1 MNYTLDRF
9 PSRDQP
15 DVMEALRDT
24 VQLSTLAGS
33 LGRLLSK
40 RSEND
45 KKRKHAQEAMT
56 RFIATASK
64 VEAEEQGPD
73 MDLMGRFLGR
83 VLKFVGKRV
92 VKAAVR
98 PILRFAGRMAMNII
112 RVAARTVLRFVIF
125 PVLEALVA
133 LAIAN
138 PVTAGI
144 LAAGAVIGGGVYL
157 WKKYFSSPDVEDL
170 VSYKEVDTNNIAEVE
185 TDQAEIGPQAVVE
198 QQATVAPEV
207 YEKSTLET
215 IAAPIKKAL
224 AAPIA
229 AVKSATTSKKK
240 KGKFTGFGNDVDG
253 YIHEAVRLYPTLP
266 LAELRGFIKM
276 EGGWTGAMS
285 PTGAIG
291 TGQFIQPTWDALAA
305 MPEGEAIGM
314 TKIGKRFRKP
324 DDPRF
329 DKRINTLATGL
340 LASQNAKALKK
351 AKLPVNGA
359 NLYMMHNIGPGIIP
373 VMLGKPASESTLLA
387 MRQNGMTK
395 NMTAAQFLAF
405 QKGRFQEAFVA
416 ANTVTDTAADQP
428 QMAKALTLEAAKK
441 QKTGTANTSTQL
453 LPGAGHAP
461 DAALIKGP
469 GKSIVRM

>member
-9 PSRDQP
+9 PARDTP
-15 DVMEALRDT
+15 DVLEAVRDT
-24 VQLSTLAGS
+24 VQLSVLSGS

-40 RSEND
+40 LSAKE
-45 KKRKHAQEAMT
+45 RKHAEAQKVMT
-56 RFIATASK
+56 KFIVTASQL
-64 VEAEEQGPD
+64 EATDEGPD
-73 MDLMGRFLGR
+73 RDVLGKFIGKI
-83 VLKFVGKRV
+83 VKFVGKKV
-92 VKAAVR
+92 VKTVAR

-112 RVAARTVLRFVIF
+112 RVASRTVLRFVIF
-125 PVLEALVA
+125 PILETLAA

-144 LAAGAVIGGGVYL
+144 LAVGAIAAGGYYA
-157 WKKYFSSPDVEDL
+157 WKKYFSSPEVEDL
-170 VSYKEVDTNNIAEVE
+170 VSAPEVDTSN
-185 TDQAEIGPQAVVE
+185 QAESDIDTDVGPQAVVE
-198 QQATVAPEV
+198 QQGTVAPQV

-215 IAAPIKKAL
+215 ITAPISRAL
-224 AAPIA
+224 EVPIA
-229 AVKSATTSKKK
+229 AIKSVTTSKKK
-240 KGKFTGFGNDVDG
+240 GKFAGFGRDVDG
-253 YIHEAVRLYPTLP
+253 YIHEAVNMYPDLQ
-266 LAELRGFIKM
+266 LSDFRGFIKM

-291 TGQFIQPTWDALAA
+291 TGQFIQPTWDSLAA
-305 MPEGEAIGM
+305 TPEGAKIGM

-340 LASQNAKALKK
+340 LASENAKALKK
-351 AKLPVNGA
+351 AKLPANGA

-373 VMLGKPASESTLLA
+373 VMLGKPASESTLKA

-395 NMTAAQFLAF
+395 NMTAAQFLEF
-405 QKGRFQEAFVA
+405 QKGRFRDAQLA
-416 ANTVTDTAADQP
+416 ANTVTDTAANDP
-428 QMAKALTLEAAKK
+428 QFAKAITVDAPKRPSAVGASVGP
-441 QKTGTANTSTQL
+441 TTL
-453 LPGAGHAP
+453 LPGGSRPP